1 MAHRGRDPLPHRHE
15 IHELA
20 SPPRGWGCH
29 RSGHALK
36 PPGVSGCRSLAGAA
50 VPHPA
55 SGSTRPVVAAPLVFT
70 AARPPP
76 APRREALPPSAA
88 RHPRSSDSIP
98 RGIWAALCR
107 RPCQCRLPPARPRKP
122 ARGRR
127 TAWHRAGALAGPGAG
142 LPDASRLLLP
152 PPARGHRDH
161 PVRIGHRR
169 PQLLS
174 AALRLSGHLHRGSS
188 PQPPLASRTPDPGLP
203 RLLRLRCRPHRGE
216 SGSADDGS
224 LPRSS
229 ASPPLPPRLEQRA
242 PITSSNF
249 TATFP
254 RINPPAPSQTEKLLG
269 RKKSSS
275 TRCEWVTQGIRRVN
289 SSERH
294 GVVDADLSKYSIGVK
309 TM

>member
-1 MAHRGRDPLPHRHE
+1 MTYRERDPLPHRHE
-15 IHELA
+15 IHKLA

-55 SGSTRPVVAAPLVFT
+55 SGSTRPAVAAPLVFT

-88 RHPRSSDSIP
+88 RHPRPSDSIP

-127 TAWHRAGALAGPGAG
+127 TAWHRTGALAGPGAG

-152 PPARGHRDH
+152 PP
-161 PVRIGHRR
+161 
-169 PQLLS
+169 
-174 AALRLSGHLHRGSS
+174 
-188 PQPPLASRTPDPGLP
+188 
-203 RLLRLRCRPHRGE
+203 
-216 SGSADDGS
+216 
-224 LPRSS
+224 RSS
-229 ASPPLPPRLEQRA
+229 ASPPLPTRLERRA
-242 PITSSNF
+242 PITSSNP

-269 RKKSSS
+269 RKKILLHS
-275 TRCEWVTQGIRRVN
+275 
-289 SSERH
+289 
-294 GVVDADLSKYSIGVK
+294 L
-309 TM
+309 